1 MKKIAA
7 YSLAMFAPC
16 AAAFAAQPTGT
27 EWKEPENLS
36 FGREER
42 RAAFS
47 SFDTLESALKIL
59 PEFSE
64 RTISLDSETAWKF
77 KWSPD
82 PASRP
87 VGFEKPDYDV
97 SGWETI
103 KVPCS
108 WQAYGANGKGGW
120 GTALYVNQTYPFKRD
135 QPDVMGEPPKEWTSY
150 AARNPV
156 GSYRRDFEV
165 PEKWNGQEIFLKFDA
180 VDSFFYLWVNGEYV
194 GFSKDSRN
202 PAEFNVIECR
212 IKLHLQPHTL
222 TWLKSSCG
230 ATEWRSI
237 HTAMVR

>member
-1 MKKIAA
+1 MKKELTQFMASAIAVLGVA
-7 YSLAMFAPC
+7 AATSPSLA
-16 AAAFAAQPTGT
+16 AAPTGT

-108 WQAYGANGKGGW
+108 WQALGASENGGW
-120 GTALYVNQTYPFKRD
+120 GVPIYTNQRYPFALDR
-135 QPDVMGEPPKEWTSY
+135 PGGSIVTNTPPFIVKVASSTGNASM
-150 AARNPV
+150 
-156 GSYRRDFEV
+156 
-165 PEKWNGQEIFLKFDA
+165 A
-180 VDSFFYLWVNGEYV
+180 VISG
-194 GFSKDSRN
+194 
-202 PAEFNVIECR
+202 
-212 IKLHLQPHTL
+212 
-222 TWLKSSCG
+222 
-230 ATEWRSI
+230 
-237 HTAMVR
+237 

>member
-1 MKKIAA
+1 
-7 YSLAMFAPC
+7 MFAPC
-16 AAAFAAQPTGT
+16 AVAFAAQPTGT

-87 VGFEKPDYDV
+87 VGFEKPAYDV

-120 GTALYVNQTYPFKRD
+120 GTPIYTNQTYPFKRD
-135 QPDVMGEPPKEWTSY
+135 QPDVMGEPPKDWTAYS
-150 AARNPV
+150 ARNPV

-165 PEKWNGQEIFLKFDA
+165 PAK
-180 VDSFFYLWVNGEYV
+180 
-194 GFSKDSRN
+194 
-202 PAEFNVIECR
+202 
-212 IKLHLQPHTL
+212 
-222 TWLKSSCG
+222 
-230 ATEWRSI
+230 
-237 HTAMVR
+237 

>member
-1 MKKIAA
+1 MKKELTQFMASAIAVMGVA
-7 YSLAMFAPC
+7 AATSPSLA
-16 AAAFAAQPTGT
+16 AAPTGT

-47 SFDTLESALKIL
+47 SFDTLENALKIL

-87 VGFEKPDYDV
+87 VGFEKPSYDV

-135 QPDVMGEPPKEWTSY
+135 QPDVMGEPPKDWTSY

-156 GSYRRDFEV
+156 GSYRRDFDV
-165 PEKWNGQEIFLKFDA
+165 PEKWSGQSSTSGSTA
-180 VDSFFYLWVNGEYV
+180 ST
-194 GFSKDSRN
+194 SASR
-202 PAEFNVIECR
+202 R
-212 IKLHLQPHTL
+212 IHVTPPSL
-222 TWLKSSCG
+222 
-230 ATEWRSI
+230 
-237 HTAMVR
+237 M

>member
-1 MKKIAA
+1 MNNMDRRGVFAA
-7 YSLAMFAPC
+7 AA
-16 AAAFAAQPTGT
+16 AAVWTAAFAAMPTGG

-82 PASRP
+82 PVSRP

-120 GTALYVNQTYPFKRD
+120 GTALYVNQTYPF
-135 QPDVMGEPPKEWTSY
+135 
-150 AARNPV
+150 
-156 GSYRRDFEV
+156 
-165 PEKWNGQEIFLKFDA
+165 IFLLFCYSNKCIWRKLKANTFCY
-180 VDSFFYLWVNGEYV
+180 FF
-194 GFSKDSRN
+194 K
-202 PAEFNVIECR
+202 
-212 IKLHLQPHTL
+212 
-222 TWLKSSCG
+222 
-230 ATEWRSI
+230 
-237 HTAMVR
+237 